1 MKASLIKNIL
11 VNIRAFF
18 TTNIRKQL
26 NENTAKIA
34 RLEELEKIVDSMDQT
49 ITAKFHYL
57 NLLDYYA
64 SHAEDAKLYQK
75 ELYYLQQHGEY
86 SCLPYKPTNSQIH
99 IVFGYD
105 KESQLPYVVHRNKK
119 LFFKA
124 NLTPTEALN
133 IYKNYLQTERLL
145 GNDDIEDAPHQY
157 QSPRIQ
163 VVEGDVVFDIGA
175 AEGLFAL
182 DQIDKASHVVIVE
195 SDSEWIKPLKC
206 TFAPYKDRV
215 TIIRKFVS
223 GTDTETAISLEK
235 LLSSVDCK
243 SAFVK
248 MDIEGYE
255 LQSLSSA
262 ERVLKQRKG
271 TKLAVASYHKQ
282 HDAEEMKCFFDNIGY
297 YSEFSKGYMLFHL
310 YDTPMPPYFR
320 KGIIRAL
327 SF

>member
-1 MKASLIKNIL
+1 MRASLIKNIL

-34 RLEELEKIVDSMDQT
+34 RLEEIVDSLDQT
-49 ITAKFHYL
+49 ISTKFHYL

-64 SHAEDAKLYQK
+64 RHQEEAGPYQK
-75 ELYYLQQHGEY
+75 ELNYLKQHGEY
-86 SCLPYKPTNSQIH
+86 CCFPYKTTPSPVH
-99 IVFGYD
+99 IEFGFD
-105 KESQLPYVVHRNKK
+105 PESQLPYVVHDNKK
-119 LFFKA
+119 IFFKA
-124 NLTPTEALN
+124 NQSPTEALES
-133 IYKNYLQTERLL
+133 YKYYLQTERLL
-145 GNDDIEDAPHQY
+145 GDTEAEDTPHQY
-157 QSPRIQ
+157 QSPCVH

-182 DQIDKASHVVIVE
+182 DNIDKASHVVIVE
-195 SDSEWIKPLKC
+195 SDPEWIKPLKQ
-206 TFAPYKDRV
+206 TFASYGDKV
-215 TIIRKFVS
+215 TIIQKFVS
-223 GTDTETAISLEK
+223 ATNTETTISLEK
-235 LLSSVDCK
+235 ILSSVDYK

-262 ERVLKQRKG
+262 DCVLRQKKG

-282 HDAEEMKCFFDNIGY
+282 HDAEEMKYFFDNIGY
-297 YSEFSKGYMLFHL
+297 NSEFSKGYMLFHL

-320 KGIIRAL
+320 KGIIRAK
-327 SF
+327 SI

>member
-1 MKASLIKNIL
+1 M

-34 RLEELEKIVDSMDQT
+34 RFEEIVDSLDQT
-49 ITAKFHYL
+49 ISTKFHYL

-64 SHAEDAKLYQK
+64 RHQEDAGPYQK
-75 ELYYLQQHGEY
+75 ELLYLEQHGEY
-86 SCLPYKPTNSQIH
+86 CCFPYKPIH
-99 IVFGYD
+99 SPVHIEFGFD
-105 KESQLPYVVHRNKK
+105 QESQLPYVVHENKK

-124 NLTPTEALN
+124 SQSPTEALES
-133 IYKNYLQTERLL
+133 YKYYLQTEKLL
-145 GNDDIEDAPHQY
+145 GDTEAEDTPHQY

-163 VVEGDVVFDIGA
+163 VADGDVVFDIGA

-182 DQIDKASHVVIVE
+182 NHIDKASHVVIVE
-195 SDSEWIKPLKC
+195 SDPKWIKPLKQ
-206 TFAPYKDRV
+206 TFTPYGNKV
-215 TIIRKFVS
+215 TFIQNFVS
-223 GTDTETAISLEK
+223 ATDTETTISLAS
-235 LLSSVDCK
+235 LLSSIDYC

-262 ERVLKQRKG
+262 ERVLKQKKG

-282 HDAEEMKCFFDNIGY
+282 HDAEEIKYFFDNIGY
-297 YSEFSKGYMLFHL
+297 NSEFSKGYMLFHL

-320 KGIIRAL
+320 KGIIRAK
-327 SF
+327 SI